1 MNYMQY
7 VVKTAVILRSP
18 GQQRRLKKNS
28 VYDKI
33 T

>member
-7 VVKTAVILRSP
+7 VAKPAVILRSL

>member
-1 MNYMQY
+1 MNYMQH
-7 VVKTAVILRSP
+7 VAKPAVILRSP